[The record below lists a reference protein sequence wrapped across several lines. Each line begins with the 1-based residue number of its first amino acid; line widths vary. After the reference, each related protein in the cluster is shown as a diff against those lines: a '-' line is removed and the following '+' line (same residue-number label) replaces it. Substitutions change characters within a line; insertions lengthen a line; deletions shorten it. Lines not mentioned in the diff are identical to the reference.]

1 MQTLNQGNNEQL
13 CRGLSAVEGGF
24 LAMTFTQSKA
34 FKSRAAAVRWL
45 SKRGVIVE

>member
-1 MQTLNQGNNEQL
+1 MQTLNQGNNERI
-13 CRGLSAVEGGF
+13 CRGLAALEGGF

-45 SKRGVIVE
+45 AKRGVIVQ